1 MDRLD
6 KVLPVSGFEGCQRI
20 NVLSVTVLTG
30 TEEQIL
36 YIYIYIYYIYNTV
49 ISIILNIYNKV
60 LVFNILISLM
70 LTI

>member
-30 TEEQIL
+30 CGQIPSNSGRMIHMRMRKNL
-36 YIYIYIYYIYNTV
+36 LKKEKRRHEKKI
-49 ISIILNIYNKV
+49 KEP
-60 LVFNILISLM
+60 
-70 LTI
+70 